1 MIIFFLYL
9 ASLCYVMF
17 ALREPL
23 GDINDDPTF
32 LLTSKNILCHGPES
46 GESVFVFLIIDILC
60 FS

>member
-1 MIIFFLYL
+1 
-9 ASLCYVMF
+9 MF